1 MESRA
6 RISSERRRRRSA
18 LTFRT
23 LMPTTRGRARRVR
36 RSPHPRSRRTS
47 GRRSTTRRI
56 SRGTLGR
63 LGAGDPTH
71 RRREPSEP
79 PALPIERRSV
89 PPLVD
94 SALSDEL
101 GRRQT
106 TRLDLDGDLIRRI
119 TRQLPAT
126 WSQAAEADGAA
137 NVALRA
143 ADRLTLGVAFGESR
157 RDLDSR
163 DRLSAPV
170 LDDHVDAAATG
181 QEQVDH
187 PALIRRE

>member
-1 MESRA
+1 ML
-6 RISSERRRRRSA
+6 I
-18 LTFRT
+18 
-23 LMPTTRGRARRVR
+23 TRGHAPQER
-36 RSPHPRSRRTS
+36 RSRRCRSRPTS
-47 GRRSTTRRI
+47 ERRSTTRRI
-56 SRGTLGR
+56 SRGTRGR
-63 LGAGDPTH
+63 LGAGGPTH

-126 WSQAAEADGAA
+126 WSQAAEADRAA

-157 RDLDSR
+157 
-163 DRLSAPV
+163 
-170 LDDHVDAAATG
+170 
-181 QEQVDH
+181 
-187 PALIRRE
+187 